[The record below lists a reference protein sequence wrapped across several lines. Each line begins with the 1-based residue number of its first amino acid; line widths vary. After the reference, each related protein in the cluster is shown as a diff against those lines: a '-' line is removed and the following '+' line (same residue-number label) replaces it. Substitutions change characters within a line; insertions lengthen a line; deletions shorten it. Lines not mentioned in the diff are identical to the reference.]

1 MTPTHYPFYSLE
13 WDLMAYLWDMGHSAR
28 TVYAGPDHL
37 PIAVLESEGSL
48 DAVLAEDRYQRAALA
63 GRFRRLP
70 TEALSL
76 LRHVQPQIGCPNL
89 CSFCSQG
96 AGTTMWHLSR
106 PGLANVISAIKT
118 VALETAVRDGRVCA
132 EPLTQSGVFADNFTM
147 PQLGLIGHARGD
159 KPGVIY
165 PYLDNDPAI
174 YPYLDDYIAWM
185 ANDLGVKTRISSVG
199 FSRRNDSFL
208 KMHAR
213 IATDLA
219 PYIAGLRLSMTSY
232 TGGWSKG
239 AGPKGV
245 ARRREFADDTA
256 AFLRLYRDSFL
267 RRGKLGSNQRGDSSI
282 ELRFKPLVVK
292 SAVYVGQLAGH
303 NVIRSGPHLVV
314 ATAAGAFS
322 PVATLR
328 DPKHRD
334 LLLTEPGQHCMRILG
349 QPAYLQEHWQTIAQ
363 AVIAGD
369 ALPDDLVY
377 RPAMLHT
384 LENEDGIY
392 YAADA
397 ERQKHG
403 VYSAY
408 FYPLLGRRPGAGYID
423 GTRPFL
429 NALLKHKSAGQD
441 QSWSDVA
448 SLIIEACAESLEKYD
463 SKAAGYV
470 MLEVLPLVRSCAN
483 ALRLADYPPAAF
495 FDKSV
500 TLDTGHI
507 CNLGDAYKDYHAIA
521 SRPNLPMT
529 PNHER
534 SFGQNG
540 DLAAEGTTWRVSV
553 GALVSPEHGSSHRS
567 GTRNAPV
574 DTPSLIVEC
583 LRLTDTATPAGQ
595 TQERFRLPIDSVD
608 SMTAK
613 EAAALPIT
621 PGYLPK
627 EETV

>member
-1 MTPTHYPFYSLE
+1 
-13 WDLMAYLWDMGHSAR
+13 MAYLWDMGHLTR
-28 TVYAGPDHL
+28 TVYAEPDHP

-48 DAVLAEDRYQRAALA
+48 DAVLPEDQHQRAVLA
-63 GRFRRLP
+63 ERFRRLP

-76 LRHVQPQIGCPNL
+76 LRHFQPQIGCPNL

-106 PGLANVISAIKT
+106 PGLANAISAIKT
-118 VALETAVRDGRVCA
+118 VGLETAVRDGRVCT
-132 EPLTQSGVFADNFTM
+132 EPLTQSGVFADNFIM
-147 PQLGLIGHARGD
+147 PQLGLIGHARLD

-199 FSRRNDSFL
+199 FSRRNSSFL
-208 KMHAR
+208 KMHTR
-213 IATDLA
+213 IATELA
-219 PYIAGLRLSMTSY
+219 PHIAGLRLSMTSY
-232 TGGWSKG
+232 TGGWSKN

-256 AFLRLYRDSFL
+256 AFLCSYKNFFL
-267 RRGKLGSNQRGDSSI
+267 RKGKLGSNQRGDSSI
-282 ELRFKPLVVK
+282 ELRFKPLVVA
-292 SAVYVGQLAGH
+292 SAVYVDQLARH
-303 NVIRSGPHLVV
+303 NVIRSGPHLLV
-314 ATAAGAFS
+314 ATTPGEFP
-322 PVATLR
+322 PVTTLR
-328 DPKHRD
+328 DSKCRD
-334 LLLTEPGQHCMRILG
+334 LLLTETGQPCVRFRG

-363 AVIAGD
+363 AVVAGA
-369 ALPDDLVY
+369 ALPNDLVY
-377 RPAMLHT
+377 EPAMLHT

-392 YAADA
+392 YAVDA
-397 ERQKHG
+397 ERRKHG

-408 FYPLLGRRPGAGYID
+408 FYPLLGRRPGSGYID

-441 QSWSDVA
+441 QSWPDVA
-448 SLIIEACAESLEKYD
+448 LLISNIEAYAESLEKSD
-463 SKAAGYV
+463 STAARYV
-470 MLEVLPLVRSCAN
+470 KLEVVPLVKSYAT
-483 ALRLADYPPAAF
+483 ALELAKYPPAAF

-507 CNLGDAYKDYHAIA
+507 CNLGDAYKEYHAIA

-574 DTPSLIVEC
+574 DTPSLVVEC
-583 LRLTDTATPAGQ
+583 LRLTDTATAAGQ
-595 TQERFRLPIDSVD
+595 TQKRFRLPIDSVD

-613 EAAALPIT
+613 AAAALPIT
-621 PGYLPK
+621 PGYLPE